1 MYRIYYTHDGE
12 ITTIGVADQLGE
24 YIECDLDTM
33 LKLQES
39 VHLYKIE
46 DKKIVKKT
54 LEASQPARKFN
65 YTDQPPGWVCNK
77 DNLFDVIEYATITPD
92 WFDNTKHSWVKYD

>member
-12 ITTIGVADQLGE
+12 ITTIGVSDQPGE

-46 DKKIVKKT
+46 NEKIVKKT
-54 LEASQPARKFN
+54 SEASQPARKF
-65 YTDQPPGWVCNK
+65 TCSDQPLGWICTK
-77 DNLFDVIEYATITPD
+77 DNLFQVIEYATITPD
-92 WFDNTKHSWVKYD
+92 WFDESKHSWVKYD